1 MVTGKATNDSA
12 KTTLAERYRLQQA
25 EKMIALFTKARG
37 RGPNNIKELAAFL
50 DAEVKAGRLPP
61 GSIDPCSTIG

>member
-1 MVTGKATNDSA
+1 MTVPKTINDDLDA
-12 KTTLAERYRLQQA
+12 TLAEKYRLQQA
-25 EKMIALFTKARG
+25 EKLIALFTKARG

-61 GSIDPCSTIG
+61 SPIDPYA